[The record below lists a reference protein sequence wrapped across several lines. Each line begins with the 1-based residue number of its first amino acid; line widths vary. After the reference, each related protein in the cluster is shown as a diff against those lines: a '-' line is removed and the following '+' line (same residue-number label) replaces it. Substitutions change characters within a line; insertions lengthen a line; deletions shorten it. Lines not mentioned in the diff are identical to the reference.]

1 MSGCQPITMMDQ
13 DYQQG
18 KKEKKET
25 PEELIKKINENNKK
39 KAQLASEQTSVM
51 NNHSIQNKNLLPAIN
66 QVERNI
72 QDLSFKLYLA
82 TSETISYKKY
92 DMFNEKGKL
101 RTADLAKILKEDGE
115 RT

>member
-1 MSGCQPITMMDQ
+1 MSGCQPITITITMMDQ

-66 QVERNI
+66 
-72 QDLSFKLYLA
+72 
-82 TSETISYKKY
+82 
-92 DMFNEKGKL
+92 
-101 RTADLAKILKEDGE
+101 
-115 RT
+115 